1 MFGHSLSSHPTA
13 SELNAALHTSN
24 GLSEYSVK
32 LIEGAEIVSAD
43 AAIATAEVAAI
54 EKAGGVH

>member
-13 SELNAALHTSN
+13 SELNATLHTSN

-43 AAIATAEVAAI
+43 AVIATAEVAAI